1 MAQLNNNTTV
11 KAFGIFVRQAREK
24 LELKQSEVAEKVGIT
39 QSYYSNIEAGKREI
53 GVTLA
58 LNICDA
64 LGVEFNSFLQIL
76 TRKKPKVIRPT
87 IDFENET
94 ENSPPQ

>member
-1 MAQLNNNTTV
+1 MAQLKNDATV

-24 LELKQSEVAEKVGIT
+24 QELKQSEVAEKVGIT
-39 QSYYSNIEAGKREI
+39 QSYYSNIESGKREI

-58 LNICDA
+58 LNICDV
-64 LGVEFNSFLQIL
+64 LGVDFNTFIQLL
-76 TRKKPKVIRPT
+76 TMKKPKVVRPVVT
-87 IDFENET
+87 LET

>member
-1 MAQLNNNTTV
+1 MAQLNNKTTV
-11 KAFGIFVRQAREK
+11 KAFGVFVRQAREK
-24 LELKQSEVAEKVGIT
+24 LELKQSEVADKVGIT

-64 LGVEFNSFLQIL
+64 LGVEFNSFIQFI
-76 TRKKPKVIRPT
+76 TMKKPKVIRPT
-87 IDFENET
+87 MEIET